1 MNLTVDDVKHSITSK
16 FPQPK
21 VKGENE
27 LIARCNAMYALAE
40 IMALLEISC
49 SAASTNRFTINNKKF
64 LKDNLPWHS
73 SNLVTIRKYL
83 DLLAEEGRLY
93 KVNKES
99 AYYLPTWIRNTNPLS
114 VLALEVS
121 HQEEIAN
128 CILNREIIRYE
139 LIEDEIVV
147 YQREHS
153 QLAYE
158 AFHKVV
164 KRRYGINKDF
174 PMIPQLKGLQYI
186 QVINPMMFS
195 LIFDTEENATA
206 TEKAM
211 TDTYSTKEFK

>member
-21 VKGENE
+21 VKGENV
-27 LIARCNAMYALAE
+27 LIARCNAMYAVAE
-40 IMALLEISC
+40 IMALLEMSC
-49 SAASTNRFTINNKKF
+49 STHSTYRFAVNNKKF
-64 LKDNLPWHS
+64 LKDNLPYHVS
-73 SNLVTIRKYL
+73 RLETIKKYF

-93 KVNKES
+93 KINKES

-114 VLALEVS
+114 VLALELS
-121 HQEEIAN
+121 HQEEIAT
-128 CILNREIIRYE
+128 CILNRDIMRYE

-164 KRRYGINKDF
+164 KRRYGINQNF
-174 PMIPQLKGLQYI
+174 PMIPQLKGLLHI

-211 TDTYSTKEFK
+211 TNTYSTKEFK